1 MKQELVKQLDGYD
14 AVVKE
19 IETAR
24 KYGSDYTLE
33 RGMVEAYLSKIHPP
47 VLNLMVND
55 IITET
60 PTTKTLRLISEN
72 RYLPPFQAGQ
82 YIALFVDV
90 GGIRT
95 SRPYSISS
103 QPNQVGYYDITIR
116 RVEDGLVSAYLLD
129 QIKIGDRLESSAPA
143 GGFHFNP
150 IIHHKEIA
158 CIAGGSG
165 ITPFMSMI
173 REITECGLDRTIYL
187 FYGNKTLDD
196 VIFHE
201 ELSRI
206 SARFDN
212 IHYVPVI
219 ETPSA
224 EYSGR
229 TGYITADLIKSVIAD
244 TGGASFF
251 VCGPQAMYDF
261 CLPEVETLG
270 VRQRR
275 IRREMY
281 GPPVNIWEYPG
292 WPEAVRADDQFSIKI
307 RGKSAV
313 QARAGESLLTS
324 LEKNHVL
331 IPSLCRSGECS
342 MCRVKVLKG
351 KVFQPAGVPVR
362 ASDTQFGYVHSC
374 VSYPL
379 EDLEIII

>member
-1 MKQELVKQLDGYD
+1 MKQELVKQLDGYE

-47 VLNLMVND
+47 FLKLKVND

-60 PTTKTLRLISEN
+60 STTKTLRLVSEN
-72 RYLPPFQAGQ
+72 HYLPPFQAGQ
-82 YIALFVDV
+82 YITLFVDI

-103 QPNQVGYYDITIR
+103 QPNQIGYYDITIR
-116 RVEDGLVSAYLLD
+116 RVEDGLVSNHLLD
-129 QIKIGDRLESSAPA
+129 DIKIGDLFESSGPA

-150 IIHHKEIA
+150 IIHHKEMI

-173 REITECGLDRTIYL
+173 REIIECGLDRSIYL
-187 FYGNKTLDD
+187 FYGNRTLDD

-201 ELSRI
+201 ELVRVSEK
-206 SARFDN
+206 FDN

-219 ETPSA
+219 EAPSA
-224 EYSGR
+224 DYSGK
-229 TGYITADLIKSVIAD
+229 TGVVTADLIKSVKAD
-244 TGGASFF
+244 TGEASFF

-261 CLPEVETLG
+261 CLPEIEKLG
-270 VRQRR
+270 VRKGK

-281 GPPVNIWEYPG
+281 GPPINIWEYPG
-292 WPEAVRADDQFSIKI
+292 WPKEVNPDDVFSIKI
-307 RGKSAV
+307 RGNRTIEAP
-313 QARAGESLLTS
+313 AGESLLTS
-324 LEKNHVL
+324 LEKNHVV

-342 MCRVKVLKG
+342 MCRIKILTG
-351 KVFQPAGVPVR
+351 RVFQPAGVPVR
-362 ASDTQFGYVHSC
+362 VSDTQFGYVHSC

-379 EDLEIII
+379 ADLEIIL